1 MKKFSFNSFIKFC
14 CLFFIVFTF
23 SMLVKDNA
31 IKTRYYSII
40 PMNHENYV
48 ELSQSNKIT
57 QDFKASNKQIEAIQ
71 LFAYEDESFDDF
83 TIEYSLY
90 DEDTLI
96 GNGSLKVDSVT
107 KDNPVLLGFKDKV
120 TNVKGKNLK
129 LVLSTN
135 SNSTLLLN
143 ANKNKASLSVAT
155 NEITSFSKLTLTTSR
170 FLVVLFCVMTFI
182 LKFCHLDF
190 NKYCLASVFV
200 LGMILN
206 LFIPVGNVPDEANA
220 HMKNAY
226 HISNKILRVQ
236 DDVNNIKM
244 RKCDLDIF
252 HYVYANDAVMDSY
265 VQNILSK
272 NSDETELVDSEQQV
286 VQVGIYMYTYFL
298 SGLGIAIGRLLN
310 LNGILCVLIG
320 RFLNFSLFLL
330 ALGYCLKK
338 TPKFKEIFVLLALF
352 PITLQQ
358 VFSVSYDSIVLS
370 LAFVIASLTIQLFYN
385 RKLGKKET
393 ILLVI
398 TCLLL
403 IPCKSFAYSPLV
415 LAPLSFFIKD
425 IDFERFKNKKGYILI
440 GVILALLCAVYLLAA
455 IILGRMVSN
464 ASVLYL
470 AFHPKFF
477 YSVLRQTLYNKLN
490 FYIFSAVGS
499 SMELCHVGIFA
510 PIILGYIIVMCLLIA
525 KINPKVL
532 GIKKVNQYVFI
543 FIILI
548 CFLGTLGGMYSW
560 SYSVGMFGGRIVEGF
575 QGRYILPVIPLLF
588 LCFNKDTY
596 EAGSISKFKL
606 LNTCN
611 YLGILAIFSLM
622 IELLTH

>member
-1 MKKFSFNSFIKFC
+1 MKKISFNSFIKFC
-14 CLFFIVFTF
+14 CLFFIIFTF
-23 SMLVKDNA
+23 FMLVKDSA
-31 IKTRYYSII
+31 IKTRCYSVI
-40 PMNHENYV
+40 PMNNENYV
-48 ELSQSNKIT
+48 ELNSFNQIA
-57 QDFKASNKQIEAIQ
+57 QEFDVSNKQIEAIQ
-71 LFAYEDESFDDF
+71 VFAHEDESFDDF
-83 TIEYSLY
+83 TIKYSLY
-90 DEDTLI
+90 DKETLI
-96 GNGSLKVDSVT
+96 GNGSLKVENVT
-107 KDNPVLLGFKDKV
+107 KDNPMVLGFKDKL
-120 TNVKGKNLK
+120 TNLKGKKLK
-129 LVLSTN
+129 LVLSTD
-135 SNSTLLLN
+135 STSTLNLN
-143 ANKNKASLSVAT
+143 TDKHNLSLSIVT
-155 NEITSFSKLTLTTSR
+155 NEFTSFSKLALITSG

-206 LFIPVGNVPDEANA
+206 VFIPVGNVPDEINA
-220 HMKNAY
+220 HIKNAY
-226 HISNKILRVQ
+226 HISNNILGIQ

-252 HYVYANDAVMDSY
+252 NYGYANDAVMNRY
-265 VQNILSK
+265 VQNVLNK
-272 NSDETELVDSEQQV
+272 NSGETELVDSEQKV
-286 VQVGIYMYTYFL
+286 VQVGIYMYTYFV

-310 LNGILCVLIG
+310 LNGLLCVLLG

-358 VFSVSYDSIVLS
+358 AFSVSYDSIVLS
-370 LAFVIASLTIQLFYN
+370 LAFLITSLTMQLFYN
-385 RKLGKKET
+385 RKLGKKEI

-398 TCLLL
+398 SCLLL

-425 IDFERFKNKKGYILI
+425 IDFERFKNKKGYITI
-440 GVILALLCAVYLLAA
+440 GVILALLCFAYILAA

-470 AFHPKFF
+470 AIHPRFF
-477 YSVLRQTLYNKLN
+477 YTVLRQTLYNRSN
-490 FYIFSAVGS
+490 FYILSAVGG

-510 PIILGYIIVMCLLIA
+510 PIILGYICVMCILIS
-525 KINPKVL
+525 KINPGLL
-532 GIKKVNQYVFI
+532 GIKKINQYI
-543 FIILI
+543 FALIIII
-548 CFLGTLGGMYSW
+548 CFLGTLSGMYTW
-560 SYSVGMFGGRIVEGF
+560 SCSIGLFGGSVIEGF

-611 YLGILAIFSLM
+611 YLGILAIFSMM

>member
-1 MKKFSFNSFIKFC
+1 
-14 CLFFIVFTF
+14 
-23 SMLVKDNA
+23 
-31 IKTRYYSII
+31 
-40 PMNHENYV
+40 MNNENYV
-48 ELSQSNKIT
+48 ELNSFNQIA
-57 QDFKASNKQIEAIQ
+57 QEFDVSNKQIEAIQ
-71 LFAYEDESFDDF
+71 VFAHEDESFDDF
-83 TIEYSLY
+83 TIKYSLY
-90 DEDTLI
+90 DKETLI
-96 GNGSLKVDSVT
+96 GNGSLKVGNVT
-107 KDNPVLLGFKDKV
+107 KDNPIMLGFKDKL
-120 TNVKGKNLK
+120 TNLKGKKLK
-129 LVLSTN
+129 LVLSTD
-135 SNSTLLLN
+135 STSTLNLN
-143 ANKNKASLSVAT
+143 TDKHNLSLSIVT
-155 NEITSFSKLTLTTSR
+155 NEFTSFSKLALITSG
-170 FLVVLFCVMTFI
+170 FLVVLFCVMAFI

-190 NKYCLASVFV
+190 NKYCLVSVFI

-320 RFLNFSLFLL
+320 RFLNFSLFLS

-510 PIILGYIIVMCLLIA
+510 PIILGYIIVMCLLIS

-560 SYSVGMFGGRIVEGF
+560 SCSVGMFGGRIVEGF

-596 EAGSISKFKL
+596 ETGSISKFKL